1 MGMRE
6 EIQADLAE
14 AFDDPDGLADA
25 VKPVAGS
32 RTVKGGY
39 DPEIGGTVPASTIRY
54 SGRGVFGSYL
64 AKEID
69 GSRIQTE
76 DVKLLVLQNELF
88 EEQGGQASETPA
100 APKIGDQVSGYRVL
114 NVSED
119 PAQATWTIQLR
130 K

>member
-1 MGMRE
+1 MGVRE
-6 EIQADLAE
+6 EIQAELAE

-25 VKPVAGS
+25 VKLFAGS
-32 RTVKGGY
+32 RTVKGAY
-39 DPEIGGTVPASTIRY
+39 DPAIGGAAPAATIRY

-69 GSRIQTE
+69 GTRVLTT

-88 EEQGGQASETPA
+88 EEQDDLVAGAPA
-100 APKIGDQVSGYRVL
+100 APIIGDQVDGYRAI

-119 PAQATWTIQLR
+119 PARATWTIQLR

>member
-6 EIQADLAE
+6 EIQDELAE
-14 AFDDPDGLADA
+14 AFDDPDGLADT

-39 DPEIGGTVPASTIRY
+39 DPEIGGTVPVSTIHY
-54 SGRGVFGSYL
+54 AGRGVFGSYL

-69 GSRIQTE
+69 GTRIQTE
-76 DVKLLVLQNELF
+76 DVKLLVLQSELF
-88 EEQGGQASETPA
+88 EELNGVVTEIPA
-100 APKIGDQVSGYRVL
+100 APKIGDQLSGYRIL

-119 PAQATWTIQLR
+119 PAQATWTVQLR

>member
-6 EIQADLAE
+6 ELQAELAE

-32 RTVKGGY
+32 RAIKGGY
-39 DPEIGGTVPASTIRY
+39 DPEIGGTVPASTIHY
-54 SGRGVFGSYL
+54 NGRGVFGSYV

-69 GSRIQTE
+69 GTRIQTE

-88 EEQGGQASETPA
+88 EGQAGAVTDVPA
-100 APKIGDQVSGYRVL
+100 APKIGDQVSGYRAL

>member
-6 EIQADLAE
+6 EIQDELAE
-14 AFDDPDGLADA
+14 AFDDPDGLADT

-39 DPEIGGTVPASTIRY
+39 DPEIGGTVPVSTIHY
-54 SGRGVFGSYL
+54 AGRAVFGSYL

-69 GSRIQTE
+69 GTRIQTE
-76 DVKLLVLQNELF
+76 DVKLLVLQSELF
-88 EEQGGQASETPA
+88 EELNGVVTEIPA
-100 APKIGDQVSGYRVL
+100 APKIGDQLSGYRIL

-119 PAQATWTIQLR
+119 PAQATWTVQLR

>member
-6 EIQADLAE
+6 ELQAELAE
-14 AFDDPDGLADA
+14 AFDDPEGLADA
-25 VKPVAGS
+25 VKPVAGT
-32 RTVKGGY
+32 RTIKGGY
-39 DPEIGGTVPASTIRY
+39 DPAIGGTVPASTLHY
-54 SGRGVFGSYL
+54 TGRGVFGSYL

-88 EEQGGQASETPA
+88 EGQAGAVTDTPA
-100 APKIGDQVSGYRVL
+100 APKIGDQVSGYRAL

-119 PAQATWTIQLR
+119 PAQATWTVQLR

>member
-1 MGMRE
+1 MSMRE

-14 AFDDPDGLADA
+14 AFDDPEGLADA
-25 VKPVAGS
+25 VRPVAGS
-32 RTVKGGY
+32 RSIKGGY
-39 DPEIGGTVPASTIRY
+39 DPAIGGTMPASTVHY
-54 SGRGVFGSYL
+54 TGRGVFGSYL

-88 EEQGGQASETPA
+88 EERDGQTSETLA
-100 APKIGDQVSGYRVL
+100 APKIGDQVSGYRAL

>member
-6 EIQADLAE
+6 ELQAELAE

-25 VKPVAGS
+25 VKPVLGS
-32 RTVKGGY
+32 RTIKGGY

-88 EEQGGQASETPA
+88 EEQGGQISETPVE
-100 APKIGDQVSGYRVL
+100 PKIGDQVSGYRAL

>member
-6 EIQADLAE
+6 EIQAELAE

-32 RTVKGGY
+32 RAVKGGY
-39 DPEIGGTVPASTIRY
+39 DPEIGGTVPASTTY
-54 SGRGVFGSYL
+54 YTGRSVFGSYL

-69 GSRIQTE
+69 GTRIQTE
-76 DVKLLVLQNELF
+76 DVKLSVLQSELF
-88 EEQGGQASETPA
+88 EGQAGAVTDVQA

-119 PAQATWTIQLR
+119 PAQATWIIQLR

>member
-6 EIQADLAE
+6 ELQAELAE

-25 VKPVAGS
+25 IKPVAGS

-39 DPEIGGTVPASTIRY
+39 DPVIGGTVPDSIIYYT
-54 SGRGVFGSYL
+54 GRGMYGSYL

-69 GSRIQTE
+69 GSRIQTQ
-76 DVKLLVLQNELF
+76 DAKLLVLQSELLEVREGAVTDF
-88 EEQGGQASETPA
+88 PA
-100 APKIGDQVSGYRVL
+100 TPKIGDQISGHRAI
-114 NVSED
+114 NVTED
-119 PAQATWTIQLR
+119 PARATWTIQLR

>member
-25 VKPVAGS
+25 VKPVSGS

-39 DPEIGGTVPASTIRY
+39 DPEIGGTVPASTIY
-54 SGRGVFGSYL
+54 YTGRGVFGSYL

-69 GSRIQTE
+69 GTRVQTE

-88 EEQGGQASETPA
+88 EGQVGAVTDVPA
-100 APKIGDQVSGYRVL
+100 APKIGDQVSGYRAL

>member
-6 EIQADLAE
+6 ELQAELAE
-14 AFDDPDGLADA
+14 AFDDPEGLADA
-25 VKPVAGS
+25 VKPVAGT
-32 RTVKGGY
+32 RTIKGGY
-39 DPEIGGTVPASTIRY
+39 DPAIGGTVPASTLHY
-54 SGRGVFGSYL
+54 TGRGVFGSYL

-69 GSRIQTE
+69 GSRVQTE

-88 EEQGGQASETPA
+88 EGQAGAVTDAPA
-100 APKIGDQVSGYRVL
+100 APKIGDQVSGYRAL

-119 PAQATWTIQLR
+119 PAQATWTVQLR

>member
-6 EIQADLAE
+6 EIQAELAE

-25 VKPVAGS
+25 VKPVAGA

-39 DPEIGGTVPASTIRY
+39 DPEIGGTVPAWTTY
-54 SGRGVFGSYL
+54 YAGRGVFGSYL

-69 GSRIQTE
+69 GTRIETE

-88 EEQGGQASETPA
+88 EGQVGGVTDVPAS
-100 APKIGDQVSGYRVL
+100 PKIGDQVSGYRVL

>member
-6 EIQADLAE
+6 ELQAELAE
-14 AFDDPDGLADA
+14 AFNDPDGLADA
-25 VKPVAGS
+25 IRPVAGS

-39 DPEIGGTVPASTIRY
+39 DPEIGGTVPASTIHY
-54 SGRGVFGSYL
+54 TGRGVFGSYL

-69 GSRIQTE
+69 GTRIQTE

-88 EEQGGQASETPA
+88 EEQGGAATEMPA
-100 APKIGDQVSGYRVL
+100 TPKIGDQVSGYRVL
-114 NVSED
+114 NVTED

>member
-1 MGMRE
+1 MGMRD

-14 AFDDPDGLADA
+14 AFDDPDGLADT

-39 DPEIGGTVPASTIRY
+39 DPDIGGTVPASTIY
-54 SGRGVFGSYL
+54 YVGRGVFGSYL

-69 GSRIQTE
+69 GTRIQTE
-76 DVKLLVLQNELF
+76 DVKLLVLQNEIF
-88 EEQGGQASETPA
+88 EGQAGAVTDAPA

>member
-25 VKPVAGS
+25 VRPVAGS
-32 RTVKGGY
+32 RVIKGGY
-39 DPEIGGTVPASTIRY
+39 DPDLGGTVPGSTFRY
-54 SGRGVFGSYL
+54 TGRGVFGSYL

-76 DVKLLVLQNELF
+76 DVKLLVLQNELI
-88 EEQGGQASETPA
+88 EQRDGLASDVLVT
-100 APKIGDQVSGYRVL
+100 PKIGDLISGFRTL
-114 NVSED
+114 DVSED
-119 PAQATWTIQLR
+119 PARATWTLQLR

>member
-25 VKPVAGS
+25 VRPVAGS
-32 RTVKGGY
+32 RIVKGSY
-39 DPEIGGTVPASTIRY
+39 DPDLGGTPPASTLRY

-76 DVKLLVLQNELF
+76 DVKLLVLQNELL
-88 EEQGGQASETPA
+88 EQLDGLASDVLVT
-100 APKIGDQVSGYRVL
+100 PKIGDLISGFRTL
-114 NVSED
+114 DVSED
-119 PAQATWTIQLR
+119 PARATWTLQLR
-130 K
+130 R

>member
-6 EIQADLAE
+6 ELQADLAE
-14 AFDDPDGLADA
+14 AFDDLDGLADA
-25 VKPVAGS
+25 VRPVTGS
-32 RTVKGGY
+32 RIVNGGY
-39 DPEIGGTVPASTIRY
+39 DPEIGGTVPASTIHY

-64 AKEID
+64 VKEID

-88 EEQGGQASETPA
+88 EEQGGAATEMPA
-100 APKIGDQVSGYRVL
+100 TPKIGDQVSGYRVL
-114 NVSED
+114 NVTED

>member
-25 VKPVAGS
+25 VKLVAGS
-32 RTVKGGY
+32 RKVKGGY
-39 DPEIGGTVPASTIRY
+39 DPEIGGTVPASTVHY
-54 SGRGVFGSYL
+54 TGRGVFGSYL

-69 GSRIQTE
+69 GTRIQTE
-76 DVKLLVLQNELF
+76 DVKLLVLQSELF
-88 EEQGGQASETPA
+88 EGQAGAVSDVTA
-100 APKIGDQVSGYRVL
+100 APKIGDQVSGSRVL

>member
-1 MGMRE
+1 MGMRK

-25 VKPVAGS
+25 VRPVVGR
-32 RTVKGGY
+32 RTIKGGY
-39 DPEIGGTVPASTIRY
+39 DPEIGGTAPATTIRY
-54 SGRGVFGSYL
+54 TGRGVFGSYL

-69 GSRIQTE
+69 GARIQTE

-88 EEQGGQASETPA
+88 EEQGGQVSETPA
-100 APKIGDQVSGYRVL
+100 APKIGDQISGYRAL

>member
-6 EIQADLAE
+6 ELQAELAE
-14 AFDDPDGLADA
+14 AFDDPDGLADT

-39 DPEIGGTVPASTIRY
+39 DPEIGGTVPASTIHY
-54 SGRGVFGSYL
+54 TGRGVFGSYL

-76 DVKLLVLQNELF
+76 DVKLLVLQNELL
-88 EEQGGQASETPA
+88 EGQTGAVTDVTA
-100 APKIGDQVSGYRVL
+100 VPKIGDQVSGYRAL
-114 NVSED
+114 NVSQD
-119 PAQATWTIQLR
+119 PAQATWTVQLR

>member
-6 EIQADLAE
+6 ELQAELAQ

-25 VKPVAGS
+25 VKPVAGT
-32 RTVKGGY
+32 RTIKGGY
-39 DPEIGGTVPASTIRY
+39 DPAIGGTVPASTLHY
-54 SGRGVFGSYL
+54 TGRGVFGSYL

-88 EEQGGQASETPA
+88 EGQAGAVTDAPA
-100 APKIGDQVSGYRVL
+100 APKIGDLVSGYRAL

-119 PAQATWTIQLR
+119 PAQATWTVQLR

>member
-6 EIQADLAE
+6 EIQAELAE

-32 RTVKGGY
+32 RGVKGGY
-39 DPEIGGTVPASTIRY
+39 DPGIGGTVPASTIQY
-54 SGRGVFGSYL
+54 AGRGVFGSYL

-69 GSRIQTE
+69 GTRIQTE
-76 DVKLLVLQNELF
+76 DVKLLVIQNELF
-88 EEQGGQASETPA
+88 EGQAGAVTDAPA
-100 APKIGDQVSGYRVL
+100 TPKIGDQVSGYRVL

>member
-6 EIQADLAE
+6 ELQAELAE
-14 AFDDPDGLADA
+14 AFDDPDGLADT
-25 VKPVAGS
+25 VKPVTGS
-32 RTVKGGY
+32 RTIKGGY
-39 DPEIGGTVPASTIRY
+39 DPEIGGTVPASTIY
-54 SGRGVFGSYL
+54 YAGRGVFGSYL

-88 EEQGGQASETPA
+88 EGQEGAVTDVPA

-119 PAQATWTIQLR
+119 PARATWTVQLR

>member
-32 RTVKGGY
+32 RTIKGGY
-39 DPEIGGTVPASTIRY
+39 DPEIGGTVPSTTIHY

-88 EEQGGQASETPA
+88 EEQGGEVSETPA
-100 APKIGDQVSGYRVL
+100 EPKIGDQVSGYRAL

>member
-6 EIQADLAE
+6 ELQAELAE
-14 AFDDPDGLADA
+14 AFDDPEGLADA
-25 VKPVAGS
+25 VKPVAGT
-32 RTVKGGY
+32 RTIKGGY
-39 DPEIGGTVPASTIRY
+39 DPAIGGTVPASTLHY
-54 SGRGVFGSYL
+54 TGRGVFGSYL

-88 EEQGGQASETPA
+88 EGQAGAVTDAPA
-100 APKIGDQVSGYRVL
+100 APKIGDQVSGYRAL

-119 PAQATWTIQLR
+119 PAQATWTVQLR

>member
-6 EIQADLAE
+6 ELQADLAE

-32 RTVKGGY
+32 RTIKGGY
-39 DPEIGGTVPASTIRY
+39 DPEIGGTVPSTTIHY

-88 EEQGGQASETPA
+88 EQQAGVVTEAPA
-100 APKIGDQVSGYRVL
+100 TPKISDQISGYRAL

>member
-6 EIQADLAE
+6 EFQTELAE

-25 VKPVAGS
+25 VRPVAGS

-39 DPEIGGTVPASTIRY
+39 DPAIGGTVPATTIHY

-64 AKEID
+64 AKEVD

-76 DVKLLVLQNELF
+76 DVKLLLLQNELF
-88 EEQGGQASETPA
+88 EEQGGQVSEIPA
-100 APKIGDQVSGYRVL
+100 APKIGDQVSGYRAL

>member
-25 VKPVAGS
+25 VKPVAGT
-32 RTVKGGY
+32 RTVKGDY
-39 DPEIGGTVPASTIRY
+39 DPEIGGTAPASTIRY

-88 EEQGGQASETPA
+88 EEQAGLVTEAPAS
-100 APKIGDQVSGYRVL
+100 PKIGDQISGYRTL

-119 PAQATWTIQLR
+119 PAQATWIIQLR

>member
-6 EIQADLAE
+6 EIQAELAE

-25 VKPVAGS
+25 VKPVAGA

-39 DPEIGGTVPASTIRY
+39 DPEVGGTVPASTTY
-54 SGRGVFGSYL
+54 YAGRGVFGSYL

-69 GSRIQTE
+69 GTRIQTE
-76 DVKLLVLQNELF
+76 DVKLLALQNELF
-88 EEQGGQASETPA
+88 EGQVGAVTGVTA

-119 PAQATWTIQLR
+119 PAQATWTMQLR

>member
-25 VKPVAGS
+25 VRPVEGS
-32 RTVKGGY
+32 RSIKGGY
-39 DPEIGGTVPASTIRY
+39 DPAIGGTVPASTLHY
-54 SGRGVFGSYL
+54 TGRGVYGSYL

-69 GSRIQTE
+69 GSRIQTQ

-88 EEQGGQASETPA
+88 EGQADAVTAIA
-100 APKIGDQVSGYRVL
+100 AEPKIGDLISGFRTL

-119 PAQATWTIQLR
+119 PGKATWTVQLR

>member
-6 EIQADLAE
+6 EVQADLAE
-14 AFDDPDGLADA
+14 AFDDPDGLADT

-32 RTVKGGY
+32 RTVKSGY
-39 DPEIGGTVPASTIRY
+39 DPAIGGTVPASTTY
-54 SGRGVFGSYL
+54 YVGRGVFGSYL

-88 EEQGGQASETPA
+88 EGQGGQVSETPA
-100 APKIGDQVSGYRVL
+100 APKIGDQVSGYRAL
-114 NVSED
+114 SVSED

>member
-25 VKPVAGS
+25 VRPVTGARS
-32 RTVKGGY
+32 IKGGY
-39 DPEIGGTVPASTIRY
+39 DPAIGGTVPASTVHY
-54 SGRGVFGSYL
+54 TGRGVFGSYL

-88 EEQGGQASETPA
+88 EGQANAVTTISA
-100 APKIGDQVSGYRVL
+100 APKIGDLISGYRTL

-119 PAQATWTIQLR
+119 PAKATWTIQLR